1 MAGYLLLGLT
11 LGLSAAAIPGPW
23 QAFLVNEAL
32 RGGWRRALPGAL
44 APLVTDGPIVVLVV
58 FALSRLPEALLRGLQ
73 LAGGLFLL
81 YLAYGALQA
90 FRARRQ
96 GLLEARTAAGR
107 TLAKAALTNV
117 LSPGPYLFWGLVAGP
132 ILLRAWR
139 QTALHGVTF
148 LAAFYVALIG
158 GMALLVLAASGARR
172 LGPRVTHALTG
183 VSALALL
190 AFGLYQLGA
199 GLFA

>member
-1 MAGYLLLGLT
+1 MARYLLLGFT

-32 RGGWRRALPGAL
+32 RGGWRRALPGTL
-44 APLVTDGPIVVLVV
+44 APLVTDGPIVILVV

-81 YLAYGALQA
+81 YLAYAALRA
-90 FRARRQ
+90 FLARRQ
-96 GLLEARTAAGR
+96 GLPEVQTAAGR
-107 TLAKAALTNV
+107 TLAKAALTNL

-139 QTALHGVTF
+139 GAALNGVGF
-148 LAAFYVALIG
+148 LVAFYLALIG
-158 GMALLVLAASGARR
+158 GMALLVLATSGARR

-190 AFGLYQLGA
+190 AFGLYQLGM